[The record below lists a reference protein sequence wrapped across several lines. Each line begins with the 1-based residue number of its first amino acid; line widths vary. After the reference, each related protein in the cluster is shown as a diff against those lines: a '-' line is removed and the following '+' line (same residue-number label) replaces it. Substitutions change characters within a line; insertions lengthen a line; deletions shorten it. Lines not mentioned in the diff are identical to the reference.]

1 MPSITDNDADRDRE
15 QLRALL
21 VACGNGDRPAFE
33 ALYGRTSAKLFGVC
47 LRILG
52 QPSEAEEALQDAYLA
67 IWRKAD
73 QFDASRASPISWL
86 AMIAR
91 NKAIDRLR
99 ADRVGRAGVPIDLV
113 AELADDNPTVAAR
126 VEALSQDRQ
135 LRSCIDELSG
145 EQRNVIRVAFFEG
158 CTYEEIAARSETPLG
173 TIKSWIRRGLIKLKA
188 CLER

>member
-1 MPSITDNDADRDRE
+1 MPPMTDADQDRE
-15 QLRALL
+15 QLRTLL
-21 VACGNGDRPAFE
+21 IACGKGDRPAFE

-73 QFDASRASPISWL
+73 QFDASRASPITWL

-99 ADRVGRAGVPIDLV
+99 ADRVGRAGVPIDLA
-113 AELADDNPTVAAR
+113 AELVDDNPTVAAR
-126 VEALSQDRQ
+126 AEALAQARQ

-145 EQRNVIRVAFFEG
+145 EQRNVIRIAFFEG

-173 TIKSWIRRGLIKLKA
+173 TIKSWIRRGLVKLKA

>member
-1 MPSITDNDADRDRE
+1 MLPTPDADQDRE
-15 QLRALL
+15 QLCALL
-21 VACGNGDRPAFE
+21 LACAKGDRPAFE
-33 ALYGRTSAKLFGVC
+33 VLYGRTSAKLFGVC

-52 QPSEAEEALQDAYLA
+52 QPSEAEEALQDAYLT

-73 QFDASRASPISWL
+73 QFDASRASPITWL

-113 AELADDNPTVAAR
+113 AELADDKPTLAAR
-126 VEALSQDRQ
+126 VEAQAEGRR

-145 EQRNVIRVAFFEG
+145 EQRSAIRIAFFEG

>member
-1 MPSITDNDADRDRE
+1 MPSIPAASEDRD
-15 QLRALL
+15 QLRSLL
-21 VACGNGDRPAFE
+21 IACASGDRSAFE
-33 ALYGRTSAKLFGVC
+33 ALYGRTSAKLFGIC

-52 QPSEAEEALQDAYLA
+52 RPSEAEEALQDAYLA

-73 QFDASRASPISWL
+73 QFDAQLASPITWL

-99 ADRVGRAGVPIDLV
+99 ADRVGRASVPIDLG
-113 AELADDNPTVAAR
+113 AELADDNVSVASR
-126 VEALSQDRQ
+126 IEAQAEGRR

-145 EQRNVIRVAFFEG
+145 EQRGVIRIAFFEG
-158 CTYEEIAARSETPLG
+158 CTYEEIAARSDTPLG